1 MTLSRLLRMV
11 VKITAPWLMYACIY
25 VSLTRNWMCCEE
37 WKKSNKKER
46 IEVRVIST
54 SGCFFFFFFF
64 CDSLSVL
71 GEKAPGLFIRSNGL
85 ERSRRDYF
93 YFKMRLMEV

>member
-1 MTLSRLLRMV
+1 MRSG
-11 VKITAPWLMYACIY
+11 KKAI
-25 VSLTRNWMCCEE
+25 
-37 WKKSNKKER
+37 KKSESR
-46 IEVRVIST
+46 FGLSAPLVV
-54 SGCFFFFFFF
+54 FFFFFFF

>member
-1 MTLSRLLRMV
+1 MRSG
-11 VKITAPWLMYACIY
+11 KKAI
-25 VSLTRNWMCCEE
+25 
-37 WKKSNKKER
+37 KKSESR
-46 IEVRVIST
+46 FGLSAPLVV
-54 SGCFFFFFFF
+54 FFFFF